1 MGLGR
6 CVCEQGSGSYGH
18 LHFCSGGVLLAGFHR
33 ALGIGMAQFVSA
45 GLGMSMDQ
53 MRELGWRIMTQQ
65 KLQPVTA

>member
-1 MGLGR
+1 MGLAH
-6 CVCEQGSGSYGH
+6 CECERGNGSCDR

-45 GLGMSMDQ
+45 GLDMSMDQ

-65 KLQPVTA
+65 KPQPVTA